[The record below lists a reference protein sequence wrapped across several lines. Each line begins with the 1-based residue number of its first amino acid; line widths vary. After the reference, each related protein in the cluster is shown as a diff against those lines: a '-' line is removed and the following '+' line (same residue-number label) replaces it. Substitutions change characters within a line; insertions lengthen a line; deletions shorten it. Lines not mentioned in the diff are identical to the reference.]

1 LLHIQQHFILID
13 WKYQMKISHLVAAL
27 LISAP
32 LLAQAGSFTST
43 ADGKAMSIPDDTFNT
58 PAAKEF
64 LSTGKNPYIGNADGV
79 KAGKKVYQLYSC
91 AQCHGPIG
99 NGQVGPNLRDD
110 TFQYAKNATDKGMFE
125 TIWGGS
131 AGGMGAKGKGLM
143 QPDDV
148 SQGLTP
154 DEVLKVSA
162 FLRTKAEAKPAEAA
176 PAAAAP
182 VAEAAPAADSAAAA
196 PAATT
201 AETAV
206 TPVKKST
213 KKVSSKKNRKVKKA

>member
-1 LLHIQQHFILID
+1 
-13 WKYQMKISHLVAAL
+13 MKISHLIAAL
-27 LISAP
+27 LISVP
-32 LLAQAGSFTST
+32 LLAQAGTFSST
-43 ADGKAMSIPDDTFNT
+43 LDGKTLNIPDDMFNT

-64 LSTGKNPYIGNADGV
+64 LSTGKNPYLGNADGV

-110 TFQYAKNATDKGMFE
+110 TFNYAKNATDKGMFE

-143 QPDDV
+143 LEDDP

-162 FLRTKAEAKPAEAA
+162 FLRTKAEAKPAEAK
-176 PAAAAP
+176 P
-182 VAEAAPAADSAAAA
+182 EAAPAAEAAPVATSA
-196 PAATT
+196 PAATST
-201 AETAV
+201 DAAAQPAT
-206 TPVKKST
+206 KST
-213 KKVSSKKNRKVKKA
+213 KKSSSKKRIKSKK

>member
-1 LLHIQQHFILID
+1 
-13 WKYQMKISHLVAAL
+13 MKISHIVAAL

-43 ADGKAMSIPDDTFNT
+43 ADSKALNIPDDLFNT

-64 LSTGKNPYIGNADGV
+64 LATGKNPYIGNADGV

-110 TFQYAKNATDKGMFE
+110 TFNYAKNATDKGMFE

-143 QPDDV
+143 LEDDPT
-148 SQGLTP
+148 QGLTP

-162 FLRTKAEAKPAEAA
+162 FLRTKADKPADAKPAEA
-176 PAAAAP
+176 PPVAAAAD
-182 VAEAAPAADSAAAA
+182 AATPAASATDTVSASDKS
-196 PAATT
+196 
-201 AETAV
+201 
-206 TPVKKST
+206 VKKS
-213 KKVSSKKNRKVKKA
+213 SSKKRRKAKK

>member
-1 LLHIQQHFILID
+1 
-13 WKYQMKISHLVAAL
+13 MKISHLVAAL

-43 ADGKAMSIPDDTFNT
+43 ADGKALAIPDDMFNT

-110 TFQYAKNATDKGMFE
+110 TFNYAKNATDKGMFE

-143 QPDDV
+143 LADDPT
-148 SQGLTP
+148 QGLTP
-154 DEVLKVSA
+154 DEILKVSA
-162 FLRTKAEAKPAEAA
+162 FLRTKADAKPAEAA
-176 PAAAAP
+176 PAAAEPAK
-182 VAEAAPAADSAAAA
+182 EMAPATDANAT
-196 PAATT
+196 PAATAT
-201 AETAV
+201 TDK
-206 TPVKKST
+206 PIKKSN
-213 KKVSSKKNRKVKKA
+213 KKRSKKMKKS